1 MELIQY
7 EPTTDTVFEIPLL
20 LSPPWINKYYVMDLA
35 PGKSFAAWARDH
47 GHTVFAISYH
57 NPDESS
63 RDLGMADYLRD
74 GLLTALDVIKDI
86 TGARQA
92 NIASL
97 CLGGTL
103 TAVLLGHLARTKAG
117 RSRVRSATLLNT
129 LVDFSEPGDLGLFVD
144 EASVARLEQKM
155 AKEGFLPAEDMAG
168 TFNMLRANDLIWRYV
183 QSNWLMGEEPPAFDL
198 LAWND
203 DKTRMPARM
212 HSEYLRWCYIE
223 NRLARG
229 TFTIDGKA
237 LALGEVTSDVYV
249 VAAIEDHITPWKG
262 GYLTTRLFGGPLRF
276 VLTSSGHIA
285 GVVNPPGGRRSYW
298 TNDQLPESADEWLAG
313 AADTKGSW
321 WEDWIVWIG
330 DRAGR
335 RRKPVGLGSEAY
347 PPICDAP
354 GEYVLKT
361 A

>member
-1 MELIQY
+1 
-7 EPTTDTVFEIPLL
+7 
-20 LSPPWINKYYVMDLA
+20 
-35 PGKSFAAWARDH
+35 
-47 GHTVFAISYH
+47 
-57 NPDESS
+57 
-63 RDLGMADYLRD
+63 MADYLRD
-74 GLLTALDVIKDI
+74 GLLTAMDVIKDI
-86 TGARQA
+86 TGSRQA

-103 TAVLLGHLARTKAG
+103 TAVLLGDLARTKAG
-117 RSRVRSATLLNT
+117 RGRVRSATLLNT
-129 LVDFSEPGDLGLFVD
+129 LVDFSEPGDLGCFVD
-144 EASVARLEQKM
+144 EASLARLEQKM
-155 AKEGFLPAEDMAG
+155 AKEGYLPAEDMAG

-262 GYLTTRLFGGPLRF
+262 GYLTTGLFGGPLRF
-276 VLTSSGHIA
+276 ERSHRRCGEPTGRQAELLDERSVGGVRRRVA
-285 GVVNPPGGRRSYW
+285 RGRDGYEGVVVGGLDRVDRRSGRP
-298 TNDQLPESADEWLAG
+298 TSQAG
-313 AADTKGSW
+313 
-321 WEDWIVWIG
+321 G
-330 DRAGR
+330 DRQHGLPADLRCAGGVR
-335 RRKPVGLGSEAY
+335 AQDRLTCAIY
-347 PPICDAP
+347 
-354 GEYVLKT
+354 
-361 A
+361 